1 MLKQKELEK
10 SLKELGVQKDGIVLL
25 HSSVVALGPFE
36 GGPEGIIDAFLKVLG
51 PKGTLVVPVFGK
63 LGVITEIVRARK
75 DAVISDA
82 PVGTLAA
89 VGGRAKE
96 LMKDHLKADT
106 AHGIGSPFEKIAAA
120 GGQICLFGVD
130 MDRNTML
137 HSVEA
142 LLELPYLR
150 TVQTT
155 SKDAKGKDVT
165 RTWKYYP
172 GPHRDFIGLDAMLR
186 LEGITQMARIGD
198 AQVRLIDA
206 QAMMDALLEVGS
218 DDPAFALCMNPSC
231 ADCVAQRAA
240 IAKANF
246 AKESFKLSAS
256 SALCGRYVPEMI
268 ENLNAAG
275 ISYIELDYIQGQ
287 SAAYIAAD
295 KLKSAVAELAAAGIQ
310 ISALRVNALPADL
323 EKKLEAWK
331 DAGISRVIV
340 PLSNASDETEKLFK
354 KAKIQLDFVNT
365 GMNSANAAAALAKA
379 TASRKDKKA
388 FVFNPAEFALAGEHP
403 FLGSWKIGRFIKTTA
418 QLDLTDAKWDG
429 TPAKLAQG
437 NGEVLEMLSIL
448 RCANFAGFVTLAGG
462 HAYPGTL
469 AEAAAQLSAALE

>member
-198 AQVRLIDA
+198 AQV
-206 QAMMDALLEVGS
+206 
-218 DDPAFALCMNPSC
+218 
-231 ADCVAQRAA
+231 
-240 IAKANF
+240 
-246 AKESFKLSAS
+246 
-256 SALCGRYVPEMI
+256 
-268 ENLNAAG
+268 
-275 ISYIELDYIQGQ
+275 
-287 SAAYIAAD
+287 
-295 KLKSAVAELAAAGIQ
+295 
-310 ISALRVNALPADL
+310 
-323 EKKLEAWK
+323 
-331 DAGISRVIV
+331 
-340 PLSNASDETEKLFK
+340 
-354 KAKIQLDFVNT
+354 
-365 GMNSANAAAALAKA
+365 
-379 TASRKDKKA
+379 
-388 FVFNPAEFALAGEHP
+388 
-403 FLGSWKIGRFIKTTA
+403 
-418 QLDLTDAKWDG
+418 
-429 TPAKLAQG
+429 
-437 NGEVLEMLSIL
+437 
-448 RCANFAGFVTLAGG
+448 
-462 HAYPGTL
+462 
-469 AEAAAQLSAALE
+469 